1 MSAGC
6 QVDFYVLAE
15 SAPSAGHLACRLCL
29 KAWEEGHRVT
39 VLTTSDEEAR
49 RLDELMWEFPAG
61 RFIPHER
68 GPAAAEAPV
77 AICSASEPVPAGRDV
92 LVNLTAEAIPD
103 PGRFRRVLEIVPA
116 DNALR
121 EASRTKFRE
130 YRRLGL
136 QPQHHQIQA
145 F

>member
-1 MSAGC
+1 MPADC

-39 VLTTSDEEAR
+39 VLTSSDEEAR
-49 RLDELMWEFPAG
+49 LLDELMWEFPAG

-68 GPAAAEAPV
+68 GPAVAEAAI
-77 AICSASEPVPAGRDV
+77 AICTGSEPLPAGRDV
-92 LVNLTAEAIPD
+92 IVNLSAEAIPD
-103 PGRFRRVLEIVPA
+103 PGRFRRLLEIVPA
-116 DNALR
+116 DNSLR